1 MADLTEVQQQY
12 EAWWAGRNLPEHM
25 KAAFWM
31 VWQASYEAARSAI
44 SADAVPA
51 QASAVEVDLLAALQK
66 ASKLLRAAGF
76 CMTGTAT
83 SQIVAA
89 INAAAQLQPQGVPS
103 ALSSADIEVFRKGL
117 RDWEV
122 PENRYAAQRLLDKF
136 ANSQTQEG
144 R

>member
-51 QASAVEVDLLAALQK
+51 Q
-66 ASKLLRAAGF
+66 
-76 CMTGTAT
+76 
-83 SQIVAA
+83 
-89 INAAAQLQPQGVPS
+89 GVPS
-103 ALSSADIEVFRKGL
+103 ERDDAERLRFAMQDIDGFGDISMDKYDYAILEAEANGRDEPNADDELNGIRQL
-117 RDWEV
+117 CD
-122 PENRYAAQRLLDKF
+122 AAIL
-136 ANSQTQEG
+136 ATNSQTQEK
-144 R
+144 